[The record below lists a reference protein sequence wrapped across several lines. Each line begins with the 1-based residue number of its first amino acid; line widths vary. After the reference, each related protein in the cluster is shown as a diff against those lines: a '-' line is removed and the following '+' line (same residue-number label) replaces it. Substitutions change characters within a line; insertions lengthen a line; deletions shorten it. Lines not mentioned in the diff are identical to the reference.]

1 MFQSLEYNTKLLL
14 VVEKNVILVVCSRL
28 SNIVYFVT
36 TTIERILAEDLARLF
51 RDKDVTIAIS
61 CFTNVYLVLDIT

>member
-14 VVEKNVILVVCSRL
+14 VVGKNVILVVCSRL

-51 RDKDVTIAIS
+51 RDKDVTIATS

>member
-1 MFQSLEYNTKLLL
+1 M
-14 VVEKNVILVVCSRL
+14 ILVVCSRL

-51 RDKDVTIAIS
+51 RDKDVTIATS